1 MLRRKGQFLAVAGV
15 AAPAALLTGCSA
27 VAPSAELTRTS
38 TPTHWTLVAPKGV
51 RELPEVKALIAARAT
66 RFTVEVI
73 EFDPAEGTAES
84 RLASVRA
91 RLAKA
96 SGSVTPSAR
105 TGTEGSASAAAG
117 STTGTG
123 PTASATSDQVLVIG
137 SSEVISMGPWNFA
150 GVKQPISTD
159 WLLTTNLEV
168 GKAFEPVTGWQ
179 AALSE
184 PALRTVGRLPFDD
197 TKMVSLAAQATLEHD
212 RNSQAATGTA
222 VLGAS
227 GTAYA
232 WPMASA
238 RRQLQDAGWSASLY
252 GEGGSCDG
260 SPRDFI
266 PAWQGTAGQSA
277 ASLVVV
283 AGPSYAAINDGGPAR
298 GVQWLIRP
306 AAASGAPG
314 VRAGTQPRNDAP
326 SPSASSASLLVA
338 FTPGFAR
345 PGTPDIAD
353 LMAWKQAAA
362 IASFTTD
369 ISASPVT
376 PALESMVNIPRQLA
390 RGTPV
395 GIVIESERRA
405 YWARASGDLVSWM
418 PTAKEDR
425 ARIALSAVLYG
436 DPALQACKTPAGTLT
451 RNDALPLPVVV
462 TDSAF
467 GETITDTPAPTSSM
481 SGRALALTVAL
492 FAVLV
497 ALAAAWASQRKAS

>member
-1 MLRRKGQFLAVAGV
+1 M
-15 AAPAALLTGCSA
+15 
-27 VAPSAELTRTS
+27 
-38 TPTHWTLVAPKGV
+38 APKGV

-96 SGSVTPSAR
+96 SVSATASAGATTESA
-105 TGTEGSASAAAG
+105 TGTSASAI
-117 STTGTG
+117 
-123 PTASATSDQVLVIG
+123 SDQVLVIG

-150 GVKQPISTD
+150 GVKQPIATD

-168 GKAFEPVTGWQ
+168 GKAVEPVTGWQ

-260 SPRDFI
+260 SPRDFM
-266 PAWQGTAGQSA
+266 PAWQGTEGKST

-314 VRAGTQPRNDAP
+314 ARASTPLGDDAP
-326 SPSASSASLLVA
+326 SPNASPASLLVA

-362 IASFTTD
+362 IASFTAD
-369 ISASPVT
+369 ISASPLS

-425 ARIALSAVLYG
+425 AQIALSAVLYG
-436 DPALQACKTPAGTLT
+436 DPALQACKTPAGILNLT
-451 RNDALPLPVVV
+451 NAAPLAVVV

-467 GETITDTPAPTSSM
+467 GETITDQPAPASGM
-481 SGRALALTVAL
+481 SGRAMALTIAL
-492 FAVLV
+492 FAIVV
-497 ALAAAWASQRKAS
+497 ALAAAWTSRRKDS

>member
-1 MLRRKGQFLAVAGV
+1 MRRKAQFLAIAGI
-15 AAPAALLTGCSA
+15 AAPVALLTGCAS
-27 VAPSAELTRTS
+27 VAPCAELTRTS
-38 TPTHWTLVAPKGV
+38 MPTRWTLVAPKGV

-96 SGSVTPSAR
+96 PVSA
-105 TGTEGSASAAAG
+105 TASAG
-117 STTGTG
+117 STTESGTG
-123 PTASATSDQVLVIG
+123 TTASATTDQVLVIG

-150 GVKQPISTD
+150 GVKQPIATD

-168 GKAFEPVTGWQ
+168 GKVVEPVTAWQ

-212 RNSQAATGTA
+212 RNSQADTDTA

-238 RRQLQDAGWSASLY
+238 RRQLQDAGWNASLY

-260 SPRDFI
+260 SPRDFM

-314 VRAGTQPRNDAP
+314 ARVSTPLGNDAP
-326 SPSASSASLLVA
+326 SPSASPASLLVA

-362 IASFTTD
+362 IASFTAE
-369 ISASPVT
+369 ISASPLS

-405 YWARASGDLVSWM
+405 YWARASSDLVSWM

-436 DPALQACKTPAGTLT
+436 DPALQACKTPAAALNLT
-451 RNDALPLPVVV
+451 NAAPLAVVV

-467 GETITDTPAPTSSM
+467 GETITDQPAPASGM
-481 SGRALALTVAL
+481 SGRAMALTIAL
-492 FAVLV
+492 FAIVV
-497 ALAAAWASQRKAS
+497 ALAAAWASRRKDS

>member
-1 MLRRKGQFLAVAGV
+1 MRRKSQFLAVAGI
-15 AAPAALLTGCSA
+15 AAPVALLTGCAS
-27 VAPSAELTRTS
+27 VAPCAELTRTS
-38 TPTHWTLVAPKGV
+38 TPTRWTLVAPKGV

-73 EFDPAEGTAES
+73 EFDPADGTAES

-96 SGSVTPSAR
+96 TVSA
-105 TGTEGSASAAAG
+105 TASASAKTESG
-117 STTGTG
+117 TGT
-123 PTASATSDQVLVIG
+123 TASATSDQVLVIG
-137 SSEVISMGPWNFA
+137 SPEVISMGPWNFA
-150 GVKQPISTD
+150 GVKQPIATD

-168 GKAFEPVTGWQ
+168 GKPVDPVTGWQ

-212 RNSQAATGTA
+212 RNSQAAAGTA

-252 GEGGSCDG
+252 GEGGSCDS
-260 SPRDFI
+260 SPRDFM
-266 PAWQGTAGQSA
+266 PAWQGTDGKSA

-314 VRAGTQPRNDAP
+314 ARAGTPLGSD
-326 SPSASSASLLVA
+326 ASSPNASPASLLVA

-362 IASFTTD
+362 IASFTAD

-436 DPALQACKTPAGTLT
+436 DPALQACKTPAAALNLT
-451 RNDALPLPVVV
+451 NAAPLAVVV

-467 GETITDTPAPTSSM
+467 GETITDQPAPASGM
-481 SGRALALTVAL
+481 SGRAMALTIAL
-492 FAVLV
+492 FAIVV
-497 ALAAAWASQRKAS
+497 ALAAAWTSRRKDS

>member
-1 MLRRKGQFLAVAGV
+1 VLRRKAQFLVVAGV
-15 AAPAALLTGCSA
+15 AAPIALLAGCSS

-73 EFDPAEGTAES
+73 EFDPAEGTAET
-84 RLASVRA
+84 RLAAVRA
-91 RLAKA
+91 RLPKA
-96 SGSVTPSAR
+96 SGSVTPSA
-105 TGTEGSASAAAG
+105 GAAADG
-117 STTGTG
+117 GDRTIDG
-123 PTASATSDQVLVIG
+123 PTTDQVLVIG
-137 SSEVISMGPWNFA
+137 SPEAISMGPWNFA

-238 RRQLQDAGWSASLY
+238 RRQLQDAGWNASLY

>member
-1 MLRRKGQFLAVAGV
+1 MRRKAQFLAVAAI
-15 AAPAALLTGCSA
+15 AAPVVLLAGCSS

-73 EFDPAEGTAES
+73 EFDPAEGTAET
-84 RLASVRA
+84 RLAAVRA
-91 RLAKA
+91 RLAK
-96 SGSVTPSAR
+96 T
-105 TGTEGSASAAAG
+105 SAAA
-117 STTGTG
+117 
-123 PTASATSDQVLVIG
+123 SATTDQVLVIG
-137 SSEVISMGPWNFA
+137 SPESISMGPWNFA

-168 GKAFEPVTGWQ
+168 GKAVEPLTGWQ
-179 AALSE
+179 AALSA

-197 TKMVSLAAQATLEHD
+197 TKIVSLAAQATLEHD

-238 RRQLQDAGWSASLY
+238 RRQLQDSGWSASLY
-252 GEGGSCDG
+252 GEGGSCDS
-260 SPRDFI
+260 SPRDFM
-266 PAWQGTAGQSA
+266 PAWQGTDGKSA

-314 VRAGTQPRNDAP
+314 VRASTPLGSDAP
-326 SPSASSASLLVA
+326 SPNASPASLLVA

-362 IASFTTD
+362 IASFTAD

-425 ARIALSAVLYG
+425 ARLALSAVLYG
-436 DPALQACKTPAGTLT
+436 DPALQACKTPAAALNLT
-451 RNDALPLPVVV
+451 NAAPLAVVV
-462 TDSAF
+462 TDSAL
-467 GETITDTPAPTSSM
+467 GETITDQPAPTSGM
-481 SGRALALTVAL
+481 SGRAMALTIAL
-492 FAVLV
+492 FAIVV
-497 ALAAAWASQRKAS
+497 ALAAAWTSRRKDS

>member
-1 MLRRKGQFLAVAGV
+1 LLRGKAQFLAIAGV
-15 AAPAALLTGCSA
+15 AAPVALLTGCAS
-27 VAPSAELTRTS
+27 VAPCAELTRTS
-38 TPTHWTLVAPKGV
+38 TPTRWTLVAPKGV

-84 RLASVRA
+84 RLTSVRA

-96 SGSVTPSAR
+96 SVSATASAGAMTESA
-105 TGTEGSASAAAG
+105 TGT
-117 STTGTG
+117 
-123 PTASATSDQVLVIG
+123 TASATTDQVLVIG

-238 RRQLQDAGWSASLY
+238 RRQLQDAGWNASLY

-260 SPRDFI
+260 SPRDFM
-266 PAWQGTAGQSA
+266 PAWQGTVDQSA

-314 VRAGTQPRNDAP
+314 ARASTQLGNGAL
-326 SPSASSASLLVA
+326 SPIASPASLLVA

-362 IASFTTD
+362 IASFTAD

-425 ARIALSAVLYG
+425 AQIALSAVLYG

-451 RNDALPLPVVV
+451 RNDALQIPVVV

-481 SGRALALTVAL
+481 SGRAFALTIAL

>member
-1 MLRRKGQFLAVAGV
+1 
-15 AAPAALLTGCSA
+15 
-27 VAPSAELTRTS
+27 VAPCAELTRTS
-38 TPTHWTLVAPKGV
+38 TPTRWTLVAPKGV

-123 PTASATSDQVLVIG
+123 ATASATTDQVLVIG
-137 SSEVISMGPWNFA
+137 SSEIISMGPWNFA
-150 GVKQPISTD
+150 GVKQPIATD

-168 GKAFEPVTGWQ
+168 GKAVDPVTGWQ

-238 RRQLQDAGWSASLY
+238 RRQLQDSGWSASLY

-266 PAWQGTAGQSA
+266 PAWQGATGNPA
-277 ASLVVV
+277 ASLVVA
-283 AGPSYAAINDGGPAR
+283 AGPTYAALNDGGPAR
-298 GVQWLIRP
+298 GIRWLVRP
-306 AAASGAPG
+306 AAASGAPAPIATSAA
-314 VRAGTQPRNDAP
+314 VAATAPAAAGARPTPA
-326 SPSASSASLLVA
+326 SPPASILVA
-338 FTPGFAR
+338 FTPNFAR
-345 PGTPDIAD
+345 PSSPDIAD

-362 IASFTTD
+362 IAGFTAD
-369 ISASPVT
+369 ISASPVA

-390 RGTPV
+390 RGTPI
-395 GIVIESERRA
+395 GIVIESERRT
-405 YWARASGDLVSWM
+405 YWARASGDVAAWM

-425 ARIALSAVLYG
+425 ALLALSAVLYG
-436 DPALQACKTPAGTLT
+436 DPALQACKTPAAALNLT
-451 RNDALPLPVVV
+451 NAAPLAVVV

-467 GETITDTPAPTSSM
+467 GETITDQPAPASGM
-481 SGRALALTVAL
+481 SGRAMALTIAL
-492 FAVLV
+492 FAIVV
-497 ALAAAWASQRKAS
+497 ALAAAWTSRRKDS

>member
-1 MLRRKGQFLAVAGV
+1 M
-15 AAPAALLTGCSA
+15 
-27 VAPSAELTRTS
+27 
-38 TPTHWTLVAPKGV
+38 APKGV

-96 SGSVTPSAR
+96 PVGATA
-105 TGTEGSASAAAG
+105 SASAATERG
-117 STTGTG
+117 TGT
-123 PTASATSDQVLVIG
+123 TASATTDQVLVIG
-137 SSEVISMGPWNFA
+137 SPEVISMGPWNFA
-150 GVKQPISTD
+150 GVKQPIATD

-168 GKAFEPVTGWQ
+168 GKAVDPVTGWQ

-197 TKMVSLAAQATLEHD
+197 TKIVSLAAQATLEHD
-212 RNSQAATGTA
+212 RNSQAAAGTA

-232 WPMASA
+232 WPMATA
-238 RRQLQDAGWSASLY
+238 RRQLQDAGWNASLY

-260 SPRDFI
+260 SPRDFM
-266 PAWQGTAGQSA
+266 PAWQGTDGKSA

-314 VRAGTQPRNDAP
+314 ARASTQLGNDAP
-326 SPSASSASLLVA
+326 SPNASPASLLVA

-362 IASFTTD
+362 IASFTAD

-395 GIVIESERRA
+395 GIVLESERRA

-425 ARIALSAVLYG
+425 ALLALSAVLYG
-436 DPALQACKTPAGTLT
+436 DPALQAGKTPAAALNLT
-451 RNDALPLPVVV
+451 NAAPLAVVV

-467 GETITDTPAPTSSM
+467 GETITDQPAPASGM
-481 SGRALALTVAL
+481 SGRAMALTIAL
-492 FAVLV
+492 FAIVV
-497 ALAAAWASQRKAS
+497 ALAAAWTSRRKDS

>member
-1 MLRRKGQFLAVAGV
+1 MRRKAQFLAVAAI
-15 AAPAALLTGCSA
+15 AAPVVLLAGCSS

-73 EFDPAEGTAES
+73 EFDPAEGTAET
-84 RLASVRA
+84 RLAAVRA

-96 SGSVTPSAR
+96 S
-105 TGTEGSASAAAG
+105 AA
-117 STTGTG
+117 
-123 PTASATSDQVLVIG
+123 ASATTDQVLVIG
-137 SSEVISMGPWNFA
+137 SPESISMGPWNFA
-150 GVKQPISTD
+150 GVKQPVSTD

-168 GKAFEPVTGWQ
+168 GMAVEPVTGWQ
-179 AALSE
+179 AALSA

-197 TKMVSLAAQATLEHD
+197 TKIVSLAAQATLEHD

-238 RRQLQDAGWSASLY
+238 RRQLQDSGWSASLY
-252 GEGGSCDG
+252 GEGGSCDS
-260 SPRDFI
+260 SPRDFM
-266 PAWQGTAGQSA
+266 PAWQGTDGKSA

-314 VRAGTQPRNDAP
+314 VRASTPLGSDAP
-326 SPSASSASLLVA
+326 SPNASPASLLVA

-362 IASFTTD
+362 IASFTAD

-425 ARIALSAVLYG
+425 ARLALSAVLYG
-436 DPALQACKTPAGTLT
+436 DPALQACKTPAAALNLT
-451 RNDALPLPVVV
+451 NAAPLAVVV
-462 TDSAF
+462 TDSAL
-467 GETITDTPAPTSSM
+467 GETITDQPAPTSGM
-481 SGRALALTVAL
+481 SGRAMALTIAL
-492 FAVLV
+492 FAIVV
-497 ALAAAWASQRKAS
+497 ALAAAWTSRRKDS

>member
-1 MLRRKGQFLAVAGV
+1 MLRRKAQFLAVAGI
-15 AAPAALLTGCSA
+15 AAPVALLAGCSS

-38 TPTHWTLVAPKGV
+38 TPTHWTLVAPRGV

-73 EFDPAEGTAES
+73 EFDPAEGTAET
-84 RLASVRA
+84 RLAAVRA

-96 SGSVTPSAR
+96 SVSATASAGATTESA
-105 TGTEGSASAAAG
+105 TGT
-117 STTGTG
+117 
-123 PTASATSDQVLVIG
+123 TASATTDQVLVIG

-150 GVKQPISTD
+150 GVKQPIATD

-168 GKAFEPVTGWQ
+168 GEAVDPVTGWQ

-212 RNSQAATGTA
+212 RNSQADTGTA

-238 RRQLQDAGWSASLY
+238 RRQLQDAGWNASLY
-252 GEGGSCDG
+252 GEGGSCDS
-260 SPRDFI
+260 SPRDFM
-266 PAWQGTAGQSA
+266 PAWQGTDGNSA

-326 SPSASSASLLVA
+326 SPSASPASLLVA

-362 IASFTTD
+362 IASFTAD

-425 ARIALSAVLYG
+425 AQIALSAVLYG
-436 DPALQACKTPAGTLT
+436 DPALQACKTPAAALNLT
-451 RNDALPLPVVV
+451 NAAPLAVVV

-467 GETITDTPAPTSSM
+467 GETITDQPAPASGM
-481 SGRALALTVAL
+481 SGRAMALTIAL
-492 FAVLV
+492 FAIVV
-497 ALAAAWASQRKAS
+497 ALAAAWTSRRKDS

>member
-1 MLRRKGQFLAVAGV
+1 M
-15 AAPAALLTGCSA
+15 
-27 VAPSAELTRTS
+27 
-38 TPTHWTLVAPKGV
+38 
-51 RELPEVKALIAARAT
+51 
-66 RFTVEVI
+66 
-73 EFDPAEGTAES
+73 
-84 RLASVRA
+84 
-91 RLAKA
+91 
-96 SGSVTPSAR
+96 
-105 TGTEGSASAAAG
+105 
-117 STTGTG
+117 
-123 PTASATSDQVLVIG
+123 
-137 SSEVISMGPWNFA
+137 
-150 GVKQPISTD
+150 
-159 WLLTTNLEV
+159 
-168 GKAFEPVTGWQ
+168 TGWQ

-197 TKMVSLAAQATLEHD
+197 TKIVSLAAQATLEHD

-238 RRQLQDAGWSASLY
+238 RRQLQDAGWNASLY
-252 GEGGSCDG
+252 GEGGSCDS
-260 SPRDFI
+260 SPRDFM
-266 PAWQGTAGQSA
+266 PAWQGTDGKSA

-314 VRAGTQPRNDAP
+314 ARASTQLGNDAP
-326 SPSASSASLLVA
+326 SPNASPASLLVA

-362 IASFTTD
+362 IASFTAD

>member
-1 MLRRKGQFLAVAGV
+1 M
-15 AAPAALLTGCSA
+15 APC
-27 VAPSAELTRTS
+27 AELTRTS
-38 TPTHWTLVAPKGV
+38 TPTRWTLVAPKGV

-96 SGSVTPSAR
+96 SVSATASAGATTESA
-105 TGTEGSASAAAG
+105 TGTSASAI
-117 STTGTG
+117 
-123 PTASATSDQVLVIG
+123 SDQVLVIG

-150 GVKQPISTD
+150 GVKQPIATD

-168 GKAFEPVTGWQ
+168 GKAVEPVTGWQ

-260 SPRDFI
+260 SPRDFM
-266 PAWQGTAGQSA
+266 PAWQGTEGKST

-314 VRAGTQPRNDAP
+314 ARASTPLGDDAP
-326 SPSASSASLLVA
+326 SPNASPASLLVA

-362 IASFTTD
+362 IASFTAD
-369 ISASPVT
+369 ISASPLS

-425 ARIALSAVLYG
+425 AQIALSAVLYG
-436 DPALQACKTPAGTLT
+436 DPALQACKTPAGILNLT
-451 RNDALPLPVVV
+451 NAAPLAVVV

-467 GETITDTPAPTSSM
+467 GETITDQPAPASGM
-481 SGRALALTVAL
+481 SGRAMALTIAL
-492 FAVLV
+492 FAIVV
-497 ALAAAWASQRKAS
+497 ALAAAWTSRRKDS

>member
-1 MLRRKGQFLAVAGV
+1 M
-15 AAPAALLTGCSA
+15 
-27 VAPSAELTRTS
+27 
-38 TPTHWTLVAPKGV
+38 APKGV

-84 RLASVRA
+84 RLASVRT

-96 SGSVTPSAR
+96 SVSA
-105 TGTEGSASAAAG
+105 TASASAKIE
-117 STTGTG
+117 SGTG
-123 PTASATSDQVLVIG
+123 ITAGATIDQVLVIG

-150 GVKQPISTD
+150 GVKQPIATD

-168 GKAFEPVTGWQ
+168 GKVVEPVTAWQ

-212 RNSQAATGTA
+212 RNSQADTGTA

-238 RRQLQDAGWSASLY
+238 RRQLQDTGWSASLY

-260 SPRDFI
+260 SPRDFM

-314 VRAGTQPRNDAP
+314 ARAGTQLGNDAP
-326 SPSASSASLLVA
+326 SPNTSPASLLVA

-362 IASFTTD
+362 IASFTAD

-390 RGTPV
+390 RGTPL

-405 YWARASGDLVSWM
+405 YWARASSDLVSWM

-436 DPALQACKTPAGTLT
+436 DPALQACKTPAAALNLT
-451 RNDALPLPVVV
+451 NTAPLAVVV

-467 GETITDTPAPTSSM
+467 GETITDQPAPTSGM
-481 SGRALALTVAL
+481 SGRAMALTIAL
-492 FAVLV
+492 FAIVV
-497 ALAAAWASQRKAS
+497 ALAAAWTSRRKDS

>member
-1 MLRRKGQFLAVAGV
+1 VLRRKAQFLVVAGV
-15 AAPAALLTGCSA
+15 AAPIALLAGCSS

-73 EFDPAEGTAES
+73 EFDPAEGTAET
-84 RLASVRA
+84 RLAAVRA
-91 RLAKA
+91 RLPKA
-96 SGSVTPSAR
+96 SGSVTPSA
-105 TGTEGSASAAAG
+105 GAAADG
-117 STTGTG
+117 GDRTIDG
-123 PTASATSDQVLVIG
+123 PTSDQVLVIG

-326 SPSASSASLLVA
+326 SPSASPASLLVA

-451 RNDALPLPVVV
+451 RNDVLPLPVVV

>member
-1 MLRRKGQFLAVAGV
+1 M
-15 AAPAALLTGCSA
+15 
-27 VAPSAELTRTS
+27 
-38 TPTHWTLVAPKGV
+38 APKGV

-123 PTASATSDQVLVIG
+123 PTASATTDQVLVIG

-159 WLLTTNLEV
+159 WLLTTNLEA

-179 AALSE
+179 AAFSE

-451 RNDALPLPVVV
+451 RNDVLPLPVVV

>member
-1 MLRRKGQFLAVAGV
+1 MERRKSHFLAVAGI
-15 AAPAALLTGCSA
+15 AAPIALLTGCAS
-27 VAPSAELTRTS
+27 VAPCAELTRTS
-38 TPTHWTLVAPKGV
+38 KPTRWTLVAPKGV

-96 SGSVTPSAR
+96 SVSATASAGATTESA
-105 TGTEGSASAAAG
+105 TGTSASAI
-117 STTGTG
+117 
-123 PTASATSDQVLVIG
+123 SDQVLVIG

-150 GVKQPISTD
+150 GVKQPIATD

-168 GKAFEPVTGWQ
+168 GKAVEPVTGWQ

-260 SPRDFI
+260 SPRDFM
-266 PAWQGTAGQSA
+266 PAWQGTEGKST

-314 VRAGTQPRNDAP
+314 ARASTPLGDDAP
-326 SPSASSASLLVA
+326 SPNASPASLLVA

-362 IASFTTD
+362 IASFTAD
-369 ISASPVT
+369 ISASPLS

-425 ARIALSAVLYG
+425 AQIALSAVLYG
-436 DPALQACKTPAGTLT
+436 DPALQACKTPAGILNLT
-451 RNDALPLPVVV
+451 NAAPLAVVV

-467 GETITDTPAPTSSM
+467 GETITDQPAPASGM
-481 SGRALALTVAL
+481 SGRAMALTIAL
-492 FAVLV
+492 FAIVV
-497 ALAAAWASQRKAS
+497 ALAAAWTSRRKDS

>member
-1 MLRRKGQFLAVAGV
+1 MRRKAQFLAVFGIAGPV
-15 AAPAALLTGCSA
+15 ALLTGCAS
-27 VAPSAELTRTS
+27 VAPRAELTRTS
-38 TPTHWTLVAPKGV
+38 TPTRWTLVAPKGV

-123 PTASATSDQVLVIG
+123 PTASATTDQVLVIG

-159 WLLTTNLEV
+159 WLLTTNLEA

-179 AALSE
+179 AAFSE

-326 SPSASSASLLVA
+326 SPSASPASLLVA

>member
-1 MLRRKGQFLAVAGV
+1 
-15 AAPAALLTGCSA
+15 
-27 VAPSAELTRTS
+27 LTRTS
-38 TPTHWTLVAPKGV
+38 NPTRWTLVAPKGV

-66 RFTVEVI
+66 RFTVELI

-96 SGSVTPSAR
+96 PVGATA
-105 TGTEGSASAAAG
+105 SASAKIEG
-117 STTGTG
+117 GTG
-123 PTASATSDQVLVIG
+123 ITASATTDQVLVIG
-137 SSEVISMGPWNFA
+137 SPEVISMGPWNFA
-150 GVKQPISTD
+150 GVKQPIATD

-168 GKAFEPVTGWQ
+168 GKVVEPVTAWQ

-197 TKMVSLAAQATLEHD
+197 TKLVSLAAQSTLEHD

-238 RRQLQDAGWSASLY
+238 RRQLQDAGWNASLY
-252 GEGGSCDG
+252 GEGGSCDS
-260 SPRDFI
+260 SPRDFM
-266 PAWQGTAGQSA
+266 PAWQGTDGKSA

-314 VRAGTQPRNDAP
+314 ARASTQLGNDAS
-326 SPSASSASLLVA
+326 SPNASPASLLVA

-362 IASFTTD
+362 IASFTAD

-405 YWARASGDLVSWM
+405 YWARASGDLVAWM

>member
-1 MLRRKGQFLAVAGV
+1 MLRRKAQFLVVAGV
-15 AAPAALLTGCSA
+15 AAPIALLAGCSS

-73 EFDPAEGTAES
+73 EFDPAEGTAET
-84 RLASVRA
+84 RLAAVRA
-91 RLAKA
+91 RLPKA
-96 SGSVTPSAR
+96 SGSVTPSA
-105 TGTEGSASAAAG
+105 GAAADG
-117 STTGTG
+117 GDRTIDG
-123 PTASATSDQVLVIG
+123 PTTDQVLVIG
-137 SSEVISMGPWNFA
+137 SPEAISMGPWNFA

-238 RRQLQDAGWSASLY
+238 RRQLQDAGWNASLY

-260 SPRDFI
+260 SPRDFM
-266 PAWQGTAGQSA
+266 PAWQGTVDQSA

-314 VRAGTQPRNDAP
+314 ARASTQLGNGAL
-326 SPSASSASLLVA
+326 SPIASPASLLVA

-362 IASFTTD
+362 IASFTAD

-425 ARIALSAVLYG
+425 AQIALSAVLYG

-451 RNDALPLPVVV
+451 RNDTLQIPVVV

-481 SGRALALTVAL
+481 SGRALALTIAL

>member
-1 MLRRKGQFLAVAGV
+1 MLRRKAQFLVIAGV
-15 AAPAALLTGCSA
+15 AAPVALLTGCAS
-27 VAPSAELTRTS
+27 VAPCAESTRMS
-38 TPTHWTLVAPKGV
+38 KPTRWTLVAPKGV

-73 EFDPAEGTAES
+73 EFDPGEGTAES

-96 SGSVTPSAR
+96 PVGATASAGATTESA
-105 TGTEGSASAAAG
+105 TGT
-117 STTGTG
+117 
-123 PTASATSDQVLVIG
+123 TASATTDQVLVIG
-137 SSEVISMGPWNFA
+137 SPEVISMGPWNFA
-150 GVKQPISTD
+150 GVKQPIATD

-168 GKAFEPVTGWQ
+168 GKAVEPVTAWQ

-212 RNSQAATGTA
+212 RNSQATTGTA

-232 WPMASA
+232 WPIASA
-238 RRQLQDAGWSASLY
+238 RRQLQDAGWNASLY
-252 GEGGSCDG
+252 GEGGSCDS
-260 SPRDFI
+260 SPRNFM
-266 PAWQGTAGQSA
+266 PAWQGTDGKSA

-314 VRAGTQPRNDAP
+314 ARAGTQLGKD
-326 SPSASSASLLVA
+326 ASSPNASPASLLVA

-353 LMAWKQAAA
+353 LMAWQQAAA
-362 IASFTTD
+362 IASFTAD

-390 RGTPV
+390 HGTPV

-405 YWARASGDLVSWM
+405 YWARASSDLVSWM

-425 ARIALSAVLYG
+425 AQIALSAVLYG

-467 GETITDTPAPTSSM
+467 GETITDTPAPASGM
-481 SGRALALTVAL
+481 SGRAMALTIAL
-492 FAVLV
+492 FAIVV
-497 ALAAAWASQRKAS
+497 ALAAAWTSRRKDS

>member
-1 MLRRKGQFLAVAGV
+1 M
-15 AAPAALLTGCSA
+15 
-27 VAPSAELTRTS
+27 
-38 TPTHWTLVAPKGV
+38 APKGV

-96 SGSVTPSAR
+96 SVSATASAGATTESA
-105 TGTEGSASAAAG
+105 TGT
-117 STTGTG
+117 
-123 PTASATSDQVLVIG
+123 TASATTDQVLVIG

-150 GVKQPISTD
+150 GVKQPIATD

-168 GKAFEPVTGWQ
+168 GKAVEPVTGWQ

-252 GEGGSCDG
+252 GEGGSCDS
-260 SPRDFI
+260 SPRDFM
-266 PAWQGTAGQSA
+266 PAWQGTDGKSA

-314 VRAGTQPRNDAP
+314 ARAGTPLGNDAP
-326 SPSASSASLLVA
+326 SPNASPASLLVA

-362 IASFTTD
+362 IASFTAD

>member
-1 MLRRKGQFLAVAGV
+1 M
-15 AAPAALLTGCSA
+15 
-27 VAPSAELTRTS
+27 
-38 TPTHWTLVAPKGV
+38 APKGV

-73 EFDPAEGTAES
+73 EFDPAEGTAET
-84 RLASVRA
+84 RLAAVRA

-96 SGSVTPSAR
+96 S
-105 TGTEGSASAAAG
+105 AA
-117 STTGTG
+117 
-123 PTASATSDQVLVIG
+123 ASATTDQVLVIG
-137 SSEVISMGPWNFA
+137 SPESISMGPWNFA

-168 GKAFEPVTGWQ
+168 GKAVEPVTGWQ
-179 AALSE
+179 AAFSE

-425 ARIALSAVLYG
+425 ARLALSAVLYG
-436 DPALQACKTPAGTLT
+436 DPALQACKTPAAVLNLT
-451 RNDALPLPVVV
+451 NVAPLAVVV

-467 GETITDTPAPTSSM
+467 GETITDQPAPTSGM
-481 SGRALALTVAL
+481 SGRAMALTIAL
-492 FAVLV
+492 FAILV
-497 ALAAAWASQRKAS
+497 ALAAAWASRRKDS

>member
-1 MLRRKGQFLAVAGV
+1 LVRRKAQFLAVVGIAGPV
-15 AAPAALLTGCSA
+15 ALLTGCAS
-27 VAPSAELTRTS
+27 VAPRAELTRTS
-38 TPTHWTLVAPKGV
+38 TPTRWTLVAPKGV

-123 PTASATSDQVLVIG
+123 PTASATTDQVLVIG

-326 SPSASSASLLVA
+326 SPSASPASLLVA

>member
-1 MLRRKGQFLAVAGV
+1 LRRKAQFLAIAGI
-15 AAPAALLTGCSA
+15 AAPVALLTGCAS
-27 VAPSAELTRTS
+27 VAPCAELTRTS
-38 TPTHWTLVAPKGV
+38 MPTRWTLVAPKGV

-96 SGSVTPSAR
+96 PVSA
-105 TGTEGSASAAAG
+105 TASAG
-117 STTGTG
+117 STTERGTG
-123 PTASATSDQVLVIG
+123 TTASATTDQVLVIG

-150 GVKQPISTD
+150 GVKQPIATD

-168 GKAFEPVTGWQ
+168 GKVVEPVTAWQ

-212 RNSQAATGTA
+212 RNSQADTETA

-238 RRQLQDAGWSASLY
+238 RRQLQDAGWNASLY

-260 SPRDFI
+260 SPRDFM
-266 PAWQGTAGQSA
+266 PAWQGTDGKSA

-314 VRAGTQPRNDAP
+314 VRASTQLGNDAP
-326 SPSASSASLLVA
+326 SPSASPASLLVA

-362 IASFTTD
+362 IASFTAD

-405 YWARASGDLVSWM
+405 YWARASSDLVSWM

-436 DPALQACKTPAGTLT
+436 DPALQACKTPAAALNLT
-451 RNDALPLPVVV
+451 NTAPLAVVV

-467 GETITDTPAPTSSM
+467 GETITDQPAPASGM
-481 SGRALALTVAL
+481 SGRAMALTIAL
-492 FAVLV
+492 FAIVV
-497 ALAAAWASQRKAS
+497 ALAAAWASRRKDS

>member
-1 MLRRKGQFLAVAGV
+1 LLRRKAQFLAVAGIT
-15 AAPAALLTGCSA
+15 APVVLLAGCSS

-73 EFDPAEGTAES
+73 EFDPAEGTAET
-84 RLASVRA
+84 RLAAVRA

-96 SGSVTPSAR
+96 SGSVTPSA
-105 TGTEGSASAAAG
+105 GAAADG
-117 STTGTG
+117 GARTPGG
-123 PTASATSDQVLVIG
+123 PTTDQVLVIG
-137 SSEVISMGPWNFA
+137 SPEAISMGPWNFA

-168 GKAFEPVTGWQ
+168 GKAVEPVIGWQ

-197 TKMVSLAAQATLEHD
+197 TKIVSLAAQATLEHD
-212 RNSQAATGTA
+212 RNSQAANGTA

-238 RRQLQDAGWSASLY
+238 RRQLQDSGWSASLY
-252 GEGGSCDG
+252 GEGGSCDS
-260 SPRDFI
+260 SPRDFM
-266 PAWQGTAGQSA
+266 PAWQGAAGNPV
-277 ASLVVV
+277 ASLVVA
-283 AGPSYAAINDGGPAR
+283 AGPTYAALNDGGPAR
-298 GVQWLIRP
+298 GIRWLVRP
-306 AAASGAPG
+306 AAASGAPAPIATSAT
-314 VRAGTQPRNDAP
+314 VAATAPAATDARP
-326 SPSASSASLLVA
+326 TPASSPASILVA
-338 FTPGFAR
+338 FTPNFAR
-345 PGTPDIAD
+345 PSSADIAD

-362 IASFTTD
+362 IAGFTAD
-369 ISASPVT
+369 ISASPVA

-390 RGTPV
+390 RGTPL
-395 GIVIESERRA
+395 GIVIESERRT
-405 YWARASGDLVSWM
+405 YWARAAGDVVSWM

-425 ARIALSAVLYG
+425 ALLALSAVLYG
-436 DPALQACKTPAGTLT
+436 DPALQACKTPAAALNLT
-451 RNDALPLPVVV
+451 NAAPLAVVV

-467 GETITDTPAPTSSM
+467 GETITDQPAPATGM
-481 SGRALALTVAL
+481 SGRAMALTIAL
-492 FAVLV
+492 FAIVV
-497 ALAAAWASQRKAS
+497 ALAAAWTSRRKDS

>member
-1 MLRRKGQFLAVAGV
+1 MRRNAQFLVIAGV
-15 AAPAALLTGCSA
+15 AAPVALLTGCAS
-27 VAPSAELTRTS
+27 VAPCAESTRTS
-38 TPTHWTLVAPKGV
+38 KPTRWTLVAPKGV

-73 EFDPAEGTAES
+73 EFDPGEGTAES

-96 SGSVTPSAR
+96 PVGATASASVTTESG
-105 TGTEGSASAAAG
+105 TGT
-117 STTGTG
+117 
-123 PTASATSDQVLVIG
+123 TASATTDQVLVIG
-137 SSEVISMGPWNFA
+137 SPEVISMGPWNFA
-150 GVKQPISTD
+150 GVKQPIATD

-168 GKAFEPVTGWQ
+168 GKAVEPVTAWQ

-212 RNSQAATGTA
+212 RNSQATTGTA

-238 RRQLQDAGWSASLY
+238 RRQLQDAGWNASLY
-252 GEGGSCDG
+252 GEGGSCDS
-260 SPRDFI
+260 SPRNFM
-266 PAWQGTAGQSA
+266 PAWQGTDGKSA

-314 VRAGTQPRNDAP
+314 ARAGTQLGKD
-326 SPSASSASLLVA
+326 ASSPNASPASLLVA

-353 LMAWKQAAA
+353 LMAWQQAAA
-362 IASFTTD
+362 IASFTAD

-390 RGTPV
+390 HGTPV

-405 YWARASGDLVSWM
+405 YWARASSDLVSWM

-425 ARIALSAVLYG
+425 AQIALSAVLYG

-467 GETITDTPAPTSSM
+467 GETVTDTPAPTSGM
-481 SGRALALTVAL
+481 SGRAMALTIAL
-492 FAVLV
+492 FAIVV
-497 ALAAAWASQRKAS
+497 ALAAAWASRRKDS

>member
-1 MLRRKGQFLAVAGV
+1 LLRRNAQFLVIAGV
-15 AAPAALLTGCSA
+15 AAPVALLTGCAS
-27 VAPSAELTRTS
+27 VAPCAELTRTS
-38 TPTHWTLVAPKGV
+38 TPTRWTLVAPKGV

-96 SGSVTPSAR
+96 PVGATA
-105 TGTEGSASAAAG
+105 SASAATERG
-117 STTGTG
+117 TGT
-123 PTASATSDQVLVIG
+123 TASATTDQVLVIG
-137 SSEVISMGPWNFA
+137 SPEVISMGPWNFA
-150 GVKQPISTD
+150 GVKQPIATD

-168 GKAFEPVTGWQ
+168 GKVVEPVTAWQ

-197 TKMVSLAAQATLEHD
+197 TKVVSLAAQATLEHD

-238 RRQLQDAGWSASLY
+238 RRQLQDTGWSASLY

-260 SPRDFI
+260 SPRDFM
-266 PAWQGTAGQSA
+266 PAWQGTDGKSA

-314 VRAGTQPRNDAP
+314 ARAGTQLGNDAS
-326 SPSASSASLLVA
+326 SPSASPASLLVA

-362 IASFTTD
+362 IASFTAD

-405 YWARASGDLVSWM
+405 YWARASSDLVSWM

-425 ARIALSAVLYG
+425 AQIALSAVLYG
-436 DPALQACKTPAGTLT
+436 DPALQACKTPAAARNLT
-451 RNDALPLPVVV
+451 NAAPLAVVV

-467 GETITDTPAPTSSM
+467 GETITDQPAPASGM
-481 SGRALALTVAL
+481 SGRAMALTIAL
-492 FAVLV
+492 FAIVV
-497 ALAAAWASQRKAS
+497 ALAAAWTSRRKDS

>member
-1 MLRRKGQFLAVAGV
+1 LLRRKAQFLAVAAI
-15 AAPAALLTGCSA
+15 AAPGVLLAGCSS

-73 EFDPAEGTAES
+73 EFDPAEGTAET
-84 RLASVRA
+84 RLAAVRA

-96 SGSVTPSAR
+96 S
-105 TGTEGSASAAAG
+105 AA
-117 STTGTG
+117 
-123 PTASATSDQVLVIG
+123 ASATTDQVLVIG
-137 SSEVISMGPWNFA
+137 SPESISMGPWNFA

-168 GKAFEPVTGWQ
+168 GKAVEPLTGWQ
-179 AALSE
+179 AALSA

-197 TKMVSLAAQATLEHD
+197 TKIVSLAAQATLEHD

-238 RRQLQDAGWSASLY
+238 RRQLQDSGWSASLY
-252 GEGGSCDG
+252 GEGGSCDS
-260 SPRDFI
+260 SPRDFM
-266 PAWQGTAGQSA
+266 PAWQGTDGKSA

-314 VRAGTQPRNDAP
+314 VRASTPLGSDAP
-326 SPSASSASLLVA
+326 SPNASPASLLVA

-362 IASFTTD
+362 IASFTAD

-425 ARIALSAVLYG
+425 ARLALSAVLYG
-436 DPALQACKTPAGTLT
+436 DPALQACKTPAAALNLT
-451 RNDALPLPVVV
+451 NAAPLAVVV
-462 TDSAF
+462 TDSAL
-467 GETITDTPAPTSSM
+467 GETITDQPAPASGM
-481 SGRALALTVAL
+481 SGRAMALTIAL
-492 FAVLV
+492 FAIVV
-497 ALAAAWASQRKAS
+497 ALAAAWTSRRKDS

>member
-1 MLRRKGQFLAVAGV
+1 M
-15 AAPAALLTGCSA
+15 
-27 VAPSAELTRTS
+27 APSAELTRTS
-38 TPTHWTLVAPKGV
+38 TPTRWTLVAPKGV

-84 RLASVRA
+84 RLASVRG

-96 SGSVTPSAR
+96 SVSTTASAGAKPESG
-105 TGTEGSASAAAG
+105 TGT
-117 STTGTG
+117 
-123 PTASATSDQVLVIG
+123 TASATTDQVLVIG

-150 GVKQPISTD
+150 GVKQPIATD

-168 GKAFEPVTGWQ
+168 GKAVDPVTGWQ

-260 SPRDFI
+260 SPRDFM
-266 PAWQGTAGQSA
+266 PAWQGTDGKSA

-314 VRAGTQPRNDAP
+314 ARASTQLGNDAP
-326 SPSASSASLLVA
+326 SPNASPASLLVA

-362 IASFTTD
+362 IASFTAD

-425 ARIALSAVLYG
+425 ALLALSAVLYG
-436 DPALQACKTPAGTLT
+436 DPALQACKTPAAALNLT
-451 RNDALPLPVVV
+451 NAAPLAVVV

-467 GETITDTPAPTSSM
+467 GETITDQPAPASGM
-481 SGRALALTVAL
+481 SGRAMALTIAL
-492 FAVLV
+492 FAILV
-497 ALAAAWASQRKAS
+497 ALAAAWASRRKDS

>member
-1 MLRRKGQFLAVAGV
+1 MLRRKAQFLVVAGV
-15 AAPAALLTGCSA
+15 AAPIALLAGCSS

-73 EFDPAEGTAES
+73 EFDPAEGTAET
-84 RLASVRA
+84 RLAAVRA
-91 RLAKA
+91 RLPKA
-96 SGSVTPSAR
+96 SGSVTPSA
-105 TGTEGSASAAAG
+105 GAAADG
-117 STTGTG
+117 GDRTIDG
-123 PTASATSDQVLVIG
+123 PTTDQVLVIG
-137 SSEVISMGPWNFA
+137 SPEAISMGPWNFA

-179 AALSE
+179 AAFSE

-238 RRQLQDAGWSASLY
+238 RRQLQDAGWNASLY

>member
-1 MLRRKGQFLAVAGV
+1 LLRRKAQFLAVAAI
-15 AAPAALLTGCSA
+15 AAPGVLLAGCSS

-73 EFDPAEGTAES
+73 EFDPAEGTAET
-84 RLASVRA
+84 RLAAVRA

-96 SGSVTPSAR
+96 S
-105 TGTEGSASAAAG
+105 AA
-117 STTGTG
+117 
-123 PTASATSDQVLVIG
+123 ASATTDQVLVIG
-137 SSEVISMGPWNFA
+137 SPESISMGPWNFA

-168 GKAFEPVTGWQ
+168 GKAVEPVTGWQ
-179 AALSE
+179 AAFSE

-326 SPSASSASLLVA
+326 SPSASPASLLVA

>member
-1 MLRRKGQFLAVAGV
+1 MRRKAQFLAIAGI
-15 AAPAALLTGCSA
+15 AAPVALLTGCAS
-27 VAPSAELTRTS
+27 VAPCAELTRTS
-38 TPTHWTLVAPKGV
+38 MPTRWTLVAPKGV

-96 SGSVTPSAR
+96 PVGATA
-105 TGTEGSASAAAG
+105 SASAATERG
-117 STTGTG
+117 TGT
-123 PTASATSDQVLVIG
+123 TASATSDQLLVIG
-137 SSEVISMGPWNFA
+137 SPEVISMGPWNFA
-150 GVKQPISTD
+150 GVKQPIATD

-168 GKAFEPVTGWQ
+168 GKVVEPVTAWQ

-212 RNSQAATGTA
+212 RNSQADTGTA

-238 RRQLQDAGWSASLY
+238 RRQLQDAGWNASLY

-260 SPRDFI
+260 SPRDFM
-266 PAWQGTAGQSA
+266 PAWQGTEGKSA

-314 VRAGTQPRNDAP
+314 ARASTQLGNDTS
-326 SPSASSASLLVA
+326 SPNASPASLLVA

-362 IASFTTD
+362 IASFTAD

-405 YWARASGDLVSWM
+405 YWARASSDLVSWM

-436 DPALQACKTPAGTLT
+436 DPALQACKTPAAALNLT
-451 RNDALPLPVVV
+451 NTAPLAVVV

-467 GETITDTPAPTSSM
+467 GETITDQPAPASGM
-481 SGRALALTVAL
+481 SGRAMALTIAL
-492 FAVLV
+492 FAIVV
-497 ALAAAWASQRKAS
+497 ALAAAWASRRKDS

>member
-1 MLRRKGQFLAVAGV
+1 VLRRKAQFLVVAGV
-15 AAPAALLTGCSA
+15 AAPIALLAGCSS

-73 EFDPAEGTAES
+73 EFDPAEGTAET
-84 RLASVRA
+84 RLAAVRA
-91 RLAKA
+91 RLPKA
-96 SGSVTPSAR
+96 SGSVTPSA
-105 TGTEGSASAAAG
+105 GAAADG
-117 STTGTG
+117 GDRTIDG
-123 PTASATSDQVLVIG
+123 PTTDQVLVIG
-137 SSEVISMGPWNFA
+137 SPEAISMGPWNFA

-326 SPSASSASLLVA
+326 SPSASPASLLVA

>member
-1 MLRRKGQFLAVAGV
+1 M
-15 AAPAALLTGCSA
+15 
-27 VAPSAELTRTS
+27 
-38 TPTHWTLVAPKGV
+38 APKGV

-73 EFDPAEGTAES
+73 EFDPAEGTTES

-91 RLAKA
+91 RLTKA
-96 SGSVTPSAR
+96 
-105 TGTEGSASAAAG
+105 
-117 STTGTG
+117 
-123 PTASATSDQVLVIG
+123 TASATASAGATTESGTGTTASVTTDQVLVIG

-150 GVKQPISTD
+150 GVKQPIATD

-168 GKAFEPVTGWQ
+168 GKAVDPVTGWQ

-212 RNSQAATGTA
+212 RNSQATTGTA

-252 GEGGSCDG
+252 GEGGSCDS
-260 SPRDFI
+260 SPRDFM
-266 PAWQGTAGQSA
+266 PAWQGTDGKSA

-314 VRAGTQPRNDAP
+314 ARAGTQLGTD
-326 SPSASSASLLVA
+326 ASSQNAPPASLLVA

-362 IASFTTD
+362 IASFTAD

>member
-1 MLRRKGQFLAVAGV
+1 MLRRKAQFLVVAGV
-15 AAPAALLTGCSA
+15 AAPIALLAGCSS

-73 EFDPAEGTAES
+73 EFDPAEGTAET
-84 RLASVRA
+84 RLAAVRA
-91 RLAKA
+91 RLPKA
-96 SGSVTPSAR
+96 SGSVTPSA
-105 TGTEGSASAAAG
+105 GAAADG
-117 STTGTG
+117 GDRTIDG
-123 PTASATSDQVLVIG
+123 PTTDQVLVIG
-137 SSEVISMGPWNFA
+137 SPEAISMGPWNFA

-238 RRQLQDAGWSASLY
+238 RRQLQDAGWNASLY

-260 SPRDFI
+260 SPRDFM
-266 PAWQGTAGQSA
+266 PAWQGTVDQSA

-314 VRAGTQPRNDAP
+314 ARASTQLGNGAL
-326 SPSASSASLLVA
+326 SPIASPASLLVA

-353 LMAWKQAAA
+353 LIAWKQAAA
-362 IASFTTD
+362 VASFTAD

-425 ARIALSAVLYG
+425 AQIALSAVLYG

-451 RNDALPLPVVV
+451 RNDTLQIPVVV

-481 SGRALALTVAL
+481 SGRALALTIAL

>member
-1 MLRRKGQFLAVAGV
+1 M
-15 AAPAALLTGCSA
+15 
-27 VAPSAELTRTS
+27 
-38 TPTHWTLVAPKGV
+38 APKGV

-96 SGSVTPSAR
+96 SVSATASAGATTESA
-105 TGTEGSASAAAG
+105 TGT
-117 STTGTG
+117 
-123 PTASATSDQVLVIG
+123 TASATTDQVLVIG

-150 GVKQPISTD
+150 GVKQPIATD

-168 GKAFEPVTGWQ
+168 GKAVDPVTGWQ

-232 WPMASA
+232 WPMATA
-238 RRQLQDAGWSASLY
+238 RRQLQDAGWNASLY

-260 SPRDFI
+260 SPRDFM
-266 PAWQGTAGQSA
+266 PAWQGTDGQSA

-314 VRAGTQPRNDAP
+314 ARAGTQLGTD
-326 SPSASSASLLVA
+326 ASSQNAPPASLLVA

-362 IASFTTD
+362 IASFTAD

-390 RGTPV
+390 SGTPV
-395 GIVIESERRA
+395 GIAIESERRA

-425 ARIALSAVLYG
+425 ALLALSAVLYG
-436 DPALQACKTPAGTLT
+436 DPALQACKTPAAALNLT
-451 RNDALPLPVVV
+451 NAAPLAVVV

-467 GETITDTPAPTSSM
+467 GETITDQPAPASGM
-481 SGRALALTVAL
+481 SGRAMALTIAL
-492 FAVLV
+492 FAILV
-497 ALAAAWASQRKAS
+497 ALAAAWASRRKDS

>member
-1 MLRRKGQFLAVAGV
+1 MRRNAQFLVIAGV
-15 AAPAALLTGCSA
+15 AAPVALLTGCAS
-27 VAPSAELTRTS
+27 VAPCAESTRMS
-38 TPTHWTLVAPKGV
+38 KPTRWTLVAPKGV

-73 EFDPAEGTAES
+73 EFDPGEGTAES

-96 SGSVTPSAR
+96 PVGATASAGATTESA
-105 TGTEGSASAAAG
+105 TGT
-117 STTGTG
+117 
-123 PTASATSDQVLVIG
+123 TASATTDQVLVIG
-137 SSEVISMGPWNFA
+137 SPEVISMGPWNFA
-150 GVKQPISTD
+150 GVKQPIATD

-168 GKAFEPVTGWQ
+168 GKAVEPVTAWQ

-212 RNSQAATGTA
+212 RNSQATTGTA

-232 WPMASA
+232 WPIASA
-238 RRQLQDAGWSASLY
+238 RRQLQDAGWNASLY
-252 GEGGSCDG
+252 GEGGSCDS
-260 SPRDFI
+260 SPRNFM
-266 PAWQGTAGQSA
+266 PAWQGTDGKSA

-314 VRAGTQPRNDAP
+314 ARAGTQLGKD
-326 SPSASSASLLVA
+326 ASSPNASPASLLVA

-353 LMAWKQAAA
+353 LMAWQQAAA
-362 IASFTTD
+362 IASFTAD

-390 RGTPV
+390 HGTPV

-405 YWARASGDLVSWM
+405 YWARASSDLVSWM

-425 ARIALSAVLYG
+425 AQIALSAVLYG

-467 GETITDTPAPTSSM
+467 GETITDTPAPASGM
-481 SGRALALTVAL
+481 SGRAMALTIAL
-492 FAVLV
+492 FAIVV
-497 ALAAAWASQRKAS
+497 ALAAAWTSRRKDS